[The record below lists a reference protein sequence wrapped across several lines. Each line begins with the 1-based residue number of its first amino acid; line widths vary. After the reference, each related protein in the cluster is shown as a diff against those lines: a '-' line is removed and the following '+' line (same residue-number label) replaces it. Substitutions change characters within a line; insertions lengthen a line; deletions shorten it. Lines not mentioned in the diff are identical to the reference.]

1 MTKYFIFITIMLLSL
16 TACEKFDFMNLKR
29 DNPLDEKND
38 ANKGNDANKKGGYA
52 IKFNDFHVYSDN
64 NGDKIINKGETV
76 KLNVAL
82 KNNGTSDAKGVKVK
96 FSTTSQYLSG
106 FSPTSQTE
114 YGYIMAGSIKWY
126 NDSPYSDWVIQFTVS
141 NTTPDNTQIPINI
154 AIEDESGN
162 TWTSSFNITVSATGA
177 NITYNDF
184 HVYSDNNGDKIINKG
199 ETIKLNV
206 ALKND
211 GTSNA
216 KGVKATFSTT
226 SQYLSSFSPTSPIYY
241 GYIMAGSIKWYNDS
255 PYSDWIIQFTVS
267 NTTPDNTQI
276 PIYIAIEDECNNRW
290 NRSFYITVQ

>member
-38 ANKGNDANKKGGYA
+38 ANKKGGVYLV
-52 IKFNDFHVYSDN
+52 FNDVYVYSDN

-82 KNNGTSDAKGVKVK
+82 KNNGISDAKGVKVK

-106 FSPTSQTE
+106 FSPTNQTD
-114 YGYIMAGSIKWY
+114 YGVISAESIKWY
-126 NDSPYSDWVIQFTVS
+126 NYSQYSDWVIQFTVS

-154 AIEDESGN
+154 AIEDDNGN
-162 TWTSSFNITVSATGA
+162 AWTSSFNVTVSATGA
-177 NITYNDF
+177 NIAYDNF

-199 ETIKLNV
+199 ETVKLNV
-206 ALKND
+206 SLRNN
-211 GTSNA
+211 GTSTA

-226 SQYLSSFSPTSPIYY
+226 SQYLSGFSPTSQRDY
-241 GYIMAGSIKWYNDS
+241 GDISVGSIKWYNYS
-255 PYSDWIIQFTVS
+255 QYSDWVIQFTVS

-276 PIYIAIEDECNNRW
+276 PINISIVDECNNTW
-290 NRSFYITVQ
+290 NSCFNIVVH